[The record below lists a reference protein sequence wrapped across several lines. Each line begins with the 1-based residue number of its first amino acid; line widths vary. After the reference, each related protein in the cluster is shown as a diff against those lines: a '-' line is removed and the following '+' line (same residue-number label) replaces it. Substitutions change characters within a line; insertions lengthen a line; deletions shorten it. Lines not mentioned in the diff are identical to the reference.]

1 MNKEF
6 NKGLLLA
13 GFGSFWWGFFGVI
26 YFKYIAYIGHIEL
39 VVHRCLWTAFT
50 LILTTFFF
58 SKWNIFFKIV
68 KNKSNLFYLFISGFL
83 IFINWGVWI
92 YAIATNRIIDASFGY
107 FIMPIL
113 SVMLGYLFF
122 KEKLNKKRVFS
133 IMLVI
138 LYILFLLIV
147 SIKSLPWVGLIVAL
161 SWGFYNL
168 VRKKIN
174 VDTDVGLL
182 IESLFILPFALLAF
196 YLIASKG
203 YNDFQLSDPSMML
216 FIYLAGPMTV
226 IPLFLYVRGVELCG
240 LGPTGMIFYITP
252 TFQFL
257 LGYFYYNEP
266 FSITKL
272 VSFIFIWIA
281 VIIYL
286 KDLNAVSYTH
296 LTLPTKLTG

>member
-58 SKWNIFFKIV
+58 SKWNVFFKIV

-133 IMLVI
+133 ILLVI
-138 LYILFLLIV
+138 LSILFLIIV

-286 KDLNAVSYTH
+286 KDLHETN
-296 LTLPTKLTG
+296 

>member
-58 SKWNIFFKIV
+58 SKWNVFFKIL

-113 SVMLGYLFF
+113 SIMLGYLFF

-133 IMLVI
+133 ILLVI
-138 LYILFLLIV
+138 LSILFLIIV

-174 VDTDVGLL
+174 VDTDIGLL

-196 YLIASKG
+196 YFIASKG

-286 KDLNAVSYTH
+286 KDLHETN
-296 LTLPTKLTG
+296 

>member
-58 SKWNIFFKIV
+58 SKWSIFFKII

-133 IMLVI
+133 ILLVI
-138 LYILFLLIV
+138 LSILFLIIV

-174 VDTDVGLL
+174 VDTDIGLL
-182 IESLFILPFALLAF
+182 IESLFILPFALIAF

-281 VIIYL
+281 VIIL
-286 KDLNAVSYTH
+286 SLIH
-296 LTLPTKLTG
+296 I

>member
-1 MNKEF
+1 MDKEF

-39 VVHRCLWTAFT
+39 VIHRCLWTAF
-50 LILTTFFF
+50 ILVITTFFF
-58 SKWNIFFKIV
+58 SKWSVFFKII
-68 KNKSNLFYLFISGFL
+68 KNRFNLFYLFISGFL

-92 YAIATNRIIDASFGY
+92 YAIATDRIIDASFGY

-113 SVMLGYLFF
+113 SVMMGYFFF
-122 KEKLNKKRVFS
+122 KEKLNRKRILS
-133 IMLVI
+133 IILVV
-138 LYILFLLIV
+138 LSILFLIAV
-147 SIKSLPWVGLIVAL
+147 SIKSLPWVGLIVAF

-182 IESLFILPFALLAF
+182 IESLFILPFALIAF
-196 YLIASKG
+196 YLLANEG
-203 YNDFQLSDPSMML
+203 YNDFTLSDPAMML
-216 FIYLAGPMTV
+216 FIFLAGPMTV

-272 VSFIFIWIA
+272 VSFILIWIA
-281 VIIYL
+281 VIVYL
-286 KDLNAVSYTH
+286 KDLHETN
-296 LTLPTKLTG
+296 